1 MAKRHYTKIRITE
14 RFKLPLNILKK
25 VKDED
30 KISAVE
36 RFFYAFKNSMYGL
49 NVKGDNAY
57 VLGNFIEKE
66 DEDGFPYYDW
76 SAGMFIRY
84 NEFETFSRN
93 LLNYSYLYVD
103 GNLYKLPTY
112 IDEKYIIDFNSEY

>member
-25 VKDED
+25 VNDED
-30 KISAVE
+30 KINAVE

-66 DEDGFPYYDW
+66 DEDGYPYYDW
-76 SAGMFIRY
+76 SDGMFIRHS
-84 NEFETFSRN
+84 EFETFNRN

-112 IDEKYIIDFNSEY
+112 IDEKYIIDFGY